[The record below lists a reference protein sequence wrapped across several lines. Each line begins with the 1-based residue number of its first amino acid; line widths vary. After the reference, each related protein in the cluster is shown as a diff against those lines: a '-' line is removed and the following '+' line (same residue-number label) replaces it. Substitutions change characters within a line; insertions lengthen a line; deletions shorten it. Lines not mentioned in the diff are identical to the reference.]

1 MTIDILAVL
10 AAVIFAAM
18 GWRSGAV
25 AQSLRVAAAV
35 AAFLAASPVADI
47 IQEILFPDT
56 DLSGPVVEA
65 LLLVGS
71 GIGVYIVLAIT
82 GWLFVRAMWAASDS
96 LTFLDRTGG
105 VALGLLKATILVY
118 FLVAAVAMIKEP
130 LAEVDEE
137 DVLHVRDSKMLS
149 WVERY
154 NVIVPWRFGDLQR
167 LHQAIRVRAA
177 LDDPEIARTVRQNG
191 SASDVLRSDKMRE
204 LVDDG
209 NLVEAAQSGAYY
221 RTLADDRARAY
232 LNDRRFVS
240 RLRMVDWETL
250 VAKIDRQQGND
261 SQDA

>member
-1 MTIDILAVL
+1 MTVDILAVL

-25 AQSLRVAAAV
+25 AQSLRVGAAV

-47 IQEILFPDT
+47 IQQILFPET

-65 LLLVGS
+65 LLMVGS
-71 GIGVYIVLAIT
+71 GIGVYIVLAIA
-82 GWLFVRAMWAASDS
+82 GWLFVRAMWAASDG
-96 LTFLDRTGG
+96 LTLLDRTGG
-105 VALGLLKATILVY
+105 GVLGLLKATILVY

-130 LAEVDEE
+130 LAEVDEK
-137 DVLHVRDSKMLS
+137 DVLHIQDSRMLA

-154 NVIVPWRFGDLQR
+154 NVVVPWRFGDLQR
-167 LHQAIRVRAA
+167 LHQAMRVRAA
-177 LDDPEIARTVRQNG
+177 LDNPKIARTVRRHG
-191 SASDVLRSDKMRE
+191 SASDFLKSDKIRK

-209 NLVEAAQSGAYY
+209 GLVEAAQSGAYY

-240 RLRMVDWETL
+240 RLRMVDWESL
-250 VAKIDRQQGND
+250 IEKIDRQTEEGSVD
-261 SQDA
+261 V